1 MRDYREKL
9 IKGWITDGDHIG
21 MVPVRVRMTNDDNGQ
36 SLSFTTEMNQ
46 NDVGI
51 QIGIPLEEVKDIIQI
66 TKKESK

>member
-1 MRDYREKL
+1 
-9 IKGWITDGDHIG
+9 
-21 MVPVRVRMTNDDNGQ
+21 MVPVRVRMTNDDKGQ

-46 NDVGI
+46 NDIGI